1 MSERKYDNLER
12 MRKDIARDKKKA
24 EALQEQIKEKEEK
37 LKQAEGARVVAD
49 VVALQ
54 LSPEQVGA
62 VLELVESGQIRLTM
76 NGGAGIKA
84 YATRMA
90 GKKLNVEES
99 ESEEQTEDTQNE
111 EKKEEDSEDE

>member
-84 YATRMA
+84 YAT
-90 GKKLNVEES
+90 KKAEKFEKEDTLS
-99 ESEEQTEDTQNE
+99 ESVENTET
-111 EKKEEDSEDE
+111 KEDSGDE

>member
-37 LKQAEGARVVAD
+37 LRQAEGARVVAD

-84 YATRMA
+84 YAT
-90 GKKLNVEES
+90 KKAEKYEKEDILS
-99 ESEEQTEDTQNE
+99 ESVGNSET
-111 EKKEEDSEDE
+111 KEDSGDE